1 MHHGGAFPRHLVG
14 RCGRRVA
21 GRQAP
26 SRRYVLPTYTRI
38 VRFWTS
44 HMMAAI
50 VLKHYNNTLS
60 VSCLLCWRSWN
71 IAESHGFFSHLK
83 DGGFIRLFFGSLFLE
98 SCSWNCPLLFFEKP
112 LRKAQLTMCLIKYL
126 VVYCVDRHSVSARC
140 GTSSRRDWWI
150 KYWIQ
155 ALALANTLCMYLS
168 VALVSSIR
176 MASEA

>member
-44 HMMAAI
+44 HIMAAI

-60 VSCLLCWRSWN
+60 VSCLLCWRY
-71 IAESHGFFSHLK
+71 IAESQGFFSHLK

-98 SCSWNCPLLFFEKP
+98 SCSWNCPLLFFEKA
-112 LRKAQLTMCLIKYL
+112 LRKARLTLCLIKYF
-126 VVYCVDRHSVSARC
+126 VVDCVDRHSVSARC
-140 GTSSRRDWWI
+140 GTSCRRDWWI

-168 VALVSSIR
+168 VALESNIHMSRIW
-176 MASEA
+176 